1 MAKQIPLGD
10 MSSANSMS
18 KAFQY
23 LFKACRVFSRVVL
36 ELLFLL
42 RLWTPRDKSHAAAA
56 RRFVDANNEH
66 GWSYSRGNSKV
77 LLEGHLAEYGPN
89 YMFRTALAAKA
100 VEQAMGGA
108 DVVVVVDGFSYQWRT
123 AHECYR
129 SFGIGNWIYLGR
141 RFILLVPLLFVLSLF
156 RALLSFAGLRTPR
169 DVIELR
175 HGSIKVGDLIYDQVL
190 RSTKSPTIRSV
201 GFPIFLN
208 LVRSWYYY
216 QQYELLFRMSRFAF
230 YIATHTAYPQYGLLC
245 RVALAHGVKVLETTD
260 IQMSLYSKID
270 QNNLPTYH
278 QGIHDS
284 IKKSLD
290 ADGAELTH
298 LEDAARKNLEKRFN
312 SELDQ
317 IDAIKAYSGKVYARQ
332 ELLAELGVSPGTKI
346 GFVLSHVFVDSPHL
360 SSSMLHND
368 YYHWLVSTINCCAK
382 SEGMVWVIKP
392 HPSSALYGE
401 QGMVESLVKGAQA
414 RNLFICP
421 ADLNT
426 RSLATCA
433 DVVVTVHGTAGLEF
447 SCLGIPVILAGSPF
461 YAGFGFTHEPPSQGG
476 YEEIVKTA
484 VSLEPLSSER
494 VKIALRVFGVW
505 ESIFDWN
512 NPIITSEMLASVWG
526 NGAERDLNRAFDI
539 LTGNLKRSDPRQL
552 KLWEFASSVARH
564 E

>member
-1 MAKQIPLGD
+1 MNKTYQ
-10 MSSANSMS
+10 S
-18 KAFQY
+18 
-23 LFKACRVFSRVVL
+23 LFKAHRVFSRVML
-36 ELLFLL
+36 EWLFLL
-42 RLWTPRDKSHAAAA
+42 KLWTPREKSHAAAV
-56 RRFVDANNEH
+56 RSFVDTNSER
-66 GWSYSRGNSKV
+66 GWPISRGHSKV
-77 LLEGHLAEYGPN
+77 LVEGHLAEYGPN

-129 SFGIGNWIYLGR
+129 SFGIGSWIYLGR
-141 RFILLVPLLFVLSLF
+141 RFILLVPLLFTLSLF
-156 RALLSFAGLRTPR
+156 RALLSFAWLRTPR
-169 DVIELR
+169 DLIELR

-201 GFPIFLN
+201 GLPIFFN

-216 QQYELLFRMSRFAF
+216 QQYELLFRMNRYAF

-245 RVALAHGVKVLETTD
+245 RVALAHGVKVLETSD

-284 IKKSLD
+284 IKNSLD
-290 ADGAELTH
+290 ADGAELKH

-317 IDAIKAYSGKVYARQ
+317 IDAMKAYSGKVYDRQ
-332 ELLAELGVSPGTKI
+332 ELLTELGVSTGKKI

-368 YYHWLVSTINCCAK
+368 YHHWLVSTINCCAK
-382 SEGMVWVIKP
+382 SEGMIWVIKP
-392 HPSSALYGE
+392 HPSSDLYGE

-414 RNLFICP
+414 QNLFICP

-426 RSLATCA
+426 RSLAICA

-447 SCLGIPVILAGSPF
+447 SCLGIPVVLAGTPF
-461 YAGFGFTHEPPSQGG
+461 YAGFGFTYEPASLGR

-484 VSLEPLSSER
+484 ALLEPLSSEQ
-494 VKIALRVFGVW
+494 VKIALRVFEIW
-505 ESIFDWN
+505 ENVFDWN
-512 NPIITSEMLASVWG
+512 NPIITSEVLAHVWG
-526 NGAERDLNRAFDI
+526 SGTERDLSRAFEI
-539 LTGNLKRSDPRQL
+539 LTSNLKCTDPRQL
-552 KLWEFASSVARH
+552 KLWEFASSATRH

>member
-1 MAKQIPLGD
+1 
-10 MSSANSMS
+10 MS
-18 KAFQY
+18 KIFQY
-23 LFKACRVFSRVVL
+23 LFKVSRVFFRVVL

-42 RLWTPRDKSHAAAA
+42 RLWTPRDKPHAAAV
-56 RRFVDANNEH
+56 RGFVDANNEH
-66 GWSYSRGNSKV
+66 GWSYSSGRLKV
-77 LLEGHLAEYGPN
+77 LVEGHLAEYGPN

-100 VEQAMGGA
+100 VEQAMGEA
-108 DVVVVVDGFSYQWRT
+108 DVVVVVDGFSYQWR
-123 AHECYR
+123 AAGECYR
-129 SFGIGNWIYLGR
+129 SFGIGSWIYLGR
-141 RFILLVPLLFVLSLF
+141 RFILLAPFLFVLSLF
-156 RALLSFAGLRTPR
+156 RALFSFAGLRTPR

-175 HGSIKVGDLIYDQVL
+175 HAGIKVGDLIYDQVL
-190 RSTKSPTIRSV
+190 RSTKSPTIQSV
-201 GFPIFLN
+201 GYPVFFS

-245 RVALAHGVKVLETTD
+245 RVALAHGVKVLETSD

-270 QNNLPTYH
+270 RYNLPTYH

-284 IKKSLD
+284 IKNSLD
-290 ADGAELTH
+290 TSGAELEH
-298 LEDAARKNLEKRFN
+298 LEEAAKKNLMKRFN

-317 IDAIKAYSGKVYARQ
+317 IDAMKAYSGKVYDRE
-332 ELLAELGVSPGTKI
+332 ELLAKLGVSPAKKI
-346 GFVLSHVFVDSPHL
+346 GFVLGHIFVDSPHL

-368 YYHWLVSTINCCAK
+368 YYHWLVSTIDCCSK

-401 QGMVESLVKGAQA
+401 QGMVESLVKGAQT

-461 YAGFGFTHEPPSQGG
+461 YTGFGFTHEPVSLAL
-476 YEEIVKTA
+476 YEEAVKTA
-484 VSLEPLSSER
+484 VSLESLSSEQ
-494 VKIALRVFGVW
+494 VKIALRVFGIW
-505 ESIFDWN
+505 ENIFDWN
-512 NPIITSEMLASVWG
+512 NPIITSEVLANVWG
-526 NGAERDLNRAFDI
+526 NGTERDLSRAFEI
-539 LTGNLKRSDPRQL
+539 LTNNLKFTDPRQL
-552 KLWEFASSVARH
+552 KLWDFASAAARRG
-564 E
+564 